1 MAELLVTP
9 FLPLAAALVVGGL
22 VALGAVSGR
31 VHRVTGRLAAALFG
45 EEPTG
50 RDPPSRVL
58 EQAHIAVPYRIY
70 VARTR
75 LLATV
80 TGVVGAVV
88 GVYLG
93 AGVLVLAPLE
103 ELGGGLPEPLA
114 PLGRLADRV
123 DQAAAGFAVGGAS
136 PVETFLVL
144 AVGGLLFGAVGS
156 TAVYGLRRWLP
167 RRRAA
172 RRERDIEA
180 NMARTVAFVYA
191 LSRGGSSFPGVLR
204 ALSRNEGVFGEAA
217 NEAGVAV
224 RNVDLFGRDIVASL
238 RHLAD
243 RTPSEEF
250 RTFAENLSSVLQSG
264 RALPEFLRGQ
274 YERYREQLE
283 DQQEEI
289 LEEMATVAEAYVT
302 VVVAGMLFLITV
314 LLVIGLTTSDTLPPM
329 RAATY
334 LVLPLLNLA
343 FLAYLSDVTSP
354 LRARR
359 ERTADERADPV
370 GGSVHAGAAPA
381 RTDGGL
387 SAGSLANY
395 ERLRAYRRVSALRGL
410 LRQPLTA
417 VLRRPV
423 RVLYVAVPL
432 AAGYL
437 AFTLVPPY
445 LLFGEFSVTTADDYV
460 VLALA
465 FVLGSYAVVYELAK
479 RRLERRED
487 ALPEMLDRLASL
499 NEAGVTVVSSLD
511 RLRDSDLGAMNDEVE
526 RIWRDVSWG
535 ATVERA
541 LDRFER
547 RVRTPAV
554 TRVVTLVNNA
564 MAASND
570 IGPVLRIAAEQARTD
585 RRFKRKR
592 SQEMFTYLV
601 AIYVAFVV
609 FLVVIAAIDAFF
621 IPRLLEASGS
631 ATTPGALASTGLSTP
646 SPAAI
651 EQYRITFFHAALIQA
666 VLSGLVGGQMGEGS
680 VRDGVKHATAMLVIT
695 YVAFELL
702 RALV

>member
-1 MAELLVTP
+1 MAGLLVIP
-9 FLPLAAALVVGGL
+9 FLPLAFALVLGGL
-22 VALGAVSGR
+22 VALSAVSDS
-31 VHRVTGRLAAALFG
+31 VHRFTGRLALTVFG
-45 EEPTG
+45 EEPTS

-58 EQAHIAVPYRIY
+58 EQAHIPVPYRIY

-80 TGVVGAVV
+80 AGTVGAVV
-88 GVYLG
+88 GVYIG
-93 AGVLVLAPLE
+93 AGILILAPLDD
-103 ELGGGLPEPLA
+103 LGGGLPEPLVG
-114 PLGRLADRV
+114 LESLLAEIDRI
-123 DQAAAGFAVGGAS
+123 AAGLAVGGAS
-136 PVETFLVL
+136 PVETFLML
-144 AVGGLLFGAVGS
+144 AVGGVLFGAVGS
-156 TAVYGLRRWLP
+156 TATYGLRRWLP

-172 RRERDIEA
+172 RRKRDIEA

-191 LSRGGSSFPGVLR
+191 LSRGGSSFPDVLR
-204 ALSRNEGVFGEAA
+204 ALARNEGVFGEAA

-224 RNVDLFGRDIVASL
+224 RNVDLFGRDIVGSL

-243 RTPSEEF
+243 RTPSTEF
-250 RTFAENLSSVLQSG
+250 RTFSENLSSVLQSG

-274 YERYREQLE
+274 YDRYSQQLE

-289 LEEMATVAEAYVT
+289 LEEMATIAEAYVT

-314 LLVIGLTTSDTLPPM
+314 LLIIGLTTSDTIGLM

-334 LVLPLLNLA
+334 VVLPLLNVA
-343 FLAYLSDVTSP
+343 FLAYLSDITSP

-359 ERTADERADPV
+359 ERTAGSEETPV
-370 GGSVHAGAAPA
+370 GGSVRSSTTRA
-381 RTDGGL
+381 DGGL
-387 SAGSLANY
+387 SATSLANY
-395 ERLRAYRRVSALRGL
+395 ERLQAHRRVSEVRQLARRPLAAAL
-410 LRQPLTA
+410 Q
-417 VLRRPV
+417 RPV

-432 AAGYL
+432 VAGYL
-437 AFTLVPPY
+437 VFKIVPPY
-445 LLFGEFSVTTADDYV
+445 LVLDSFDVTVVDDYLV
-460 VLALA
+460 VALA
-465 FVLGSYAVVYELAK
+465 FVFGSYALVYEASK

-499 NEAGVTVVSSLD
+499 NEAGVTVVGSLD
-511 RLRDSDLGAMNDEVE
+511 RLRDSDLRAMDDEVD

-601 AIYVAFVV
+601 AIYVAFIV
-609 FLVVIAAIDAFF
+609 FLVVIAAIDVFF
-621 IPRLLEASGS
+621 IPRLLEASAS
-631 ATTPGALASTGLSTP
+631 ASTPSALASTGLSTP
-646 SPAAI
+646 SPETIA
-651 EQYRITFFHAALIQA
+651 QYRITFFHAALMQA

-680 VRDGVKHATAMLVIT
+680 IRDGAKHATAMLVAT